1 MAQARPV
8 IKWVGGKTQLLPTLL
23 DIFPKRARTYYE
35 PFIGGGAVFFA
46 LAAAG
51 RFEQAVLNDQNAE
64 LVNLYRVVRDFPEEL
79 MAWLSAREAR
89 YEQAPAAVYEA
100 TRNPDALMAKEMS
113 DPIAQA
119 GRFIFLNKAGF
130 NGLYRVNRS
139 GDFNVSWGKKLVV
152 RTHDPENIR
161 ACAEVLNGVTLRQ
174 GDFADVCQT
183 AGEGD
188 LVYLDPPY
196 VPLTPTSSFTS
207 YTKDGFGLQD
217 QQRLVR
223 LVEELTERGA
233 AVVVSN
239 SDTPLTRELYGD
251 FEIHEIQARRNANSK
266 GDRRGPVGELI
277 VVNRSCPRPLSLE
290 AVLG

>member
-1 MAQARPV
+1 MTNAHPF
-8 IKWVGGKTQLLPTLL
+8 IKWVGGKTQLLPQLL
-23 DIFPKRARTYYE
+23 DLFPKRARTYYE

-79 MAWLSAREAR
+79 MTWLSATEAR
-89 YEQAPAAVYEA
+89 YEQAPAAVYESI
-100 TRNPDALMAKEMS
+100 RNPNPILAKELS

-130 NGLYRVNRS
+130 NGLYRVNRK
-139 GDFNVSWGKKLVV
+139 GGFNVPWGKRLTL

-161 ACAEVLNGVTLRQ
+161 ACAEVLNGVTLKQ

-196 VPLTPTSSFTS
+196 IPLTPTSSFTT
-207 YTKDGFGLQD
+207 YTKEGFNLQD

-223 LVEELTERGA
+223 LVEELTARGA
-233 AVVVSN
+233 SVVVSN

-251 FEIHEIQARRNANSK
+251 FEIHEIQARRNINSK

-277 VVNRSCPRPLSLE
+277 VVNRPRTQPLMLE
-290 AVLG
+290 AASG